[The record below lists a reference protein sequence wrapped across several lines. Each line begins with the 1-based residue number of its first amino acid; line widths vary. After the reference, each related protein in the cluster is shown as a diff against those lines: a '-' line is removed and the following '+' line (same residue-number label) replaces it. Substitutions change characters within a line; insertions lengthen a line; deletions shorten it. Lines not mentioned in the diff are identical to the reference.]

1 MSELNSCRAAADN
14 KNMEGMH
21 EEDIAVHKTHG
32 KILHQDVVDI
42 RVESKNYFDLLQ
54 AVYCVLVLT
63 STAVGGA
70 G

>member
-1 MSELNSCRAAADN
+1 
-14 KNMEGMH
+14 MESMNN